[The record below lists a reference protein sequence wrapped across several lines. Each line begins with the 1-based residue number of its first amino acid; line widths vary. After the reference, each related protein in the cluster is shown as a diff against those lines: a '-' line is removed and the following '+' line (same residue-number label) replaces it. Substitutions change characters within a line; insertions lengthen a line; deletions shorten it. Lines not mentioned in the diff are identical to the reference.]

1 MECPLVALG
10 FLALIALGCH
20 VQPPQ
25 VPSEVIPFR
34 LGQSEIT
41 FVVHATDRTHPALL
55 VLHDDENTAVE
66 AGLETIRARG
76 GRLVEVQAQGD
87 RLVDFELDGARWRFD
102 PNRIFTEAGA
112 TATLRAYNGD
122 APAGVLAE
130 VRRFAD
136 AVLAAY
142 DVGSPRPLVTLHNNT
157 EGEYSALSYLPGGDH
172 ARGAAAIHLPPEASP
187 DDFFFVTDRQ
197 LFDGLAREG
206 FPVVLQDN
214 MRMTDDGSL
223 SVWAGRRG
231 VPYVNVETKHGHR
244 ARQIEMLE
252 ALGRV
257 LAELPGTAD
266 QGSASSPSRGQ

>member
-10 FLALIALGCH
+10 LLAVITLGCH
-20 VQPPQ
+20 VQAPQ
-25 VPSEVIPFR
+25 APSEVIPFR
-34 LGQSEIT
+34 LGQSEIA
-41 FVVHATDRTHPALL
+41 FVVHATDRAHPTFL
-55 VLHDDENTAVE
+55 VLHDDENTAVD

-112 TATLRAYNGD
+112 AATLREHNG
-122 APAGVLAE
+122 AATANVLAE

-142 DVGSPRPLVTLHNNT
+142 DVASPRPLITLHNNT
-157 EGEYSALSYLPGGDH
+157 EGEYSALSYLPGGGH
-172 ARGAAAIHLPPEASP
+172 ARDAAAVHLPPEVSP
-187 DDFFFVTDRQ
+187 DDFFFVTDRR

-214 MRMTDDGSL
+214 TRMTDDGSL
-223 SVWAGRRG
+223 SVWAGHRG

-244 ARQIEMLE
+244 ERQIEMLE
-252 ALGRV
+252 ALARV
-257 LAELPGTAD
+257 LAGLHEPVPA
-266 QGSASSPSRGQ
+266 R